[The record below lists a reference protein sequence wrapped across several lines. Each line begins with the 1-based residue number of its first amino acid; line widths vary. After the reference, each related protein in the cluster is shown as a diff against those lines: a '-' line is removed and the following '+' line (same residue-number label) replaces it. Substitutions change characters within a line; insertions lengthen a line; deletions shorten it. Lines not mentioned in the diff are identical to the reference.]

1 VNDNDIFYQQ
11 YCHKAI

>member
-1 VNDNDIFYQQ
+1 VNDNGIFYQQ